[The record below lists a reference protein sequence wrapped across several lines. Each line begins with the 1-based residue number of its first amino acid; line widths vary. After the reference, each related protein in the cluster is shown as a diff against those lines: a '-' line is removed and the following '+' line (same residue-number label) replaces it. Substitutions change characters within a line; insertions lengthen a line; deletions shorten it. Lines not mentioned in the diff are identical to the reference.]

1 MKIAVLGGGLAG
13 MTAAY
18 ELNKKG
24 HDIVLFEKQNDLGG
38 LASGFKEG
46 KWNWYLEKNIHHL
59 FANDKEILS
68 FAKKTGFNE
77 IIFKTTK
84 TGSYYPITANIT
96 HLNRTP
102 LRSNNGAPEGQ
113 VIPLDKPLHILQFP
127 YLGMFN
133 KLRTAFTLTFL
144 KISPF
149 IFLLYESSYAEKFIT
164 STMGKKVWKVL
175 WKELFRKKFGKY
187 AGIILSSFLWARIK
201 KRTKKL
207 GYFHGGFNSFINHL
221 EGKLIE
227 ESVEI
232 KKNHNIASIKKER
245 EQYVI
250 NNQKFDVVISTLPT
264 PIMIELC
271 KDLFSKEYLNKLKR
285 LKYMHAISLVL
296 QTKSLI
302 FEDYYWVNILDNKN
316 EIMGIVQH
324 TNFMD
329 KLNYDNNH
337 IIYVYNYFP
346 TDDKKIEYTKDEIY
360 NFYLKNLKKID
371 PNIENKINKYDI
383 FFGPYAQ
390 PIFDKVF
397 LKNKPDFKTS
407 LKNFFIANLDM
418 TYPYDRGT
426 NYAVKLGQ
434 KVANLV

>member
-13 MTAAY
+13 MTASY

-24 HDIVLFEKQNDLGG
+24 HDVVLFEKQNDLGG
-38 LASGFKEG
+38 LASGFKQE
-46 KWNWYLEKNIHHL
+46 KWDWYLEKNIHHL

-68 FAKKTGFNE
+68 FAKKVGFNE

-84 TGSYYPITANIT
+84 TGNLYN
-96 HLNRTP
+96 LN
-102 LRSNNGAPEGQ
+102 NNSRI
-113 VIPLDKPLHILQFP
+113 IPLDKPLHILQFP
-127 YLGMFN
+127 YLGIFS

-144 KISPF
+144 KIAPF
-149 IFLLYESSYAEKFIT
+149 ISMLYESSYAEKFIT
-164 STMGKKVWKVL
+164 FTMGKKAWNVL

-207 GYFHGGFNSFINHL
+207 GYFQGGFNSFINHL
-221 EGKLIE
+221 EGRLIE

-232 KKNHNIASIKKER
+232 KKNHNIASIKKEGK
-245 EQYVI
+245 QYVV
-250 NNQKFDVVISTLPT
+250 NNEKFDAVICTLPS
-264 PIMIELC
+264 PIMTELC
-271 KDLFSKEYLNKLKR
+271 KDIFPINYLNKLKK

-302 FEDYYWVNILDNKN
+302 FDDYYWTNILDNKN

-329 KLNYDNNH
+329 KQNYDDNH

-346 TDDKKIEYTKDEIY
+346 VDDKKIKLTKDEIY

-371 PNIENKINKYDI
+371 PNIESKIKKYDI

-390 PIFDKVF
+390 PIFDKEF
-397 LKNKPDFKTS
+397 LKNKPEFKTPV
-407 LKNFFIANLDM
+407 KNFFIANLDM

-434 KVANLV
+434 KVASFL

>member
-13 MTAAY
+13 MTASY

-24 HDIVLFEKQNDLGG
+24 HDVVLFEKQNDLGG
-38 LASGFKEG
+38 LASGFKQE
-46 KWNWYLEKNIHHL
+46 KWDWYLEKNIHHL

-68 FAKKTGFNE
+68 FAKKIGFNE

-84 TGSYYPITANIT
+84 TGSLY
-96 HLNRTP
+96 
-102 LRSNNGAPEGQ
+102 SFNNNSRI
-113 VIPLDKPLHILQFP
+113 IPLDKPLHILQFP
-127 YLGMFN
+127 YLGIFS

-164 STMGKKVWKVL
+164 FTMGKKAWNVL

-250 NNQKFDVVISTLPT
+250 NNQKFDAVISTLPT
-264 PIMIELC
+264 PILIELC
-271 KDLFSKEYLNKLKR
+271 KDLFSIEYLNKLRK

-296 QTKSLI
+296 QTKSLL
-302 FEDYYWVNILDNKN
+302 FDDYYWINILDNKN

-329 KLNYDNNH
+329 KQNYDNNH
-337 IIYVYNYFP
+337 IVYVYNYFP
-346 TDDKKIEYTKDEIY
+346 INDKKIKLTKDEIY

-371 PNIENKINKYDI
+371 PNIESKIKKYDI

-397 LKNKPDFKTS
+397 LKNKPDFKTP

-434 KVANLV
+434 KVASFF

>member
-13 MTAAY
+13 MTASY

-24 HDIVLFEKQNDLGG
+24 HDVVLFEKQNDLGG
-38 LASGFKEG
+38 LASGFKQG
-46 KWNWYLEKNIHHL
+46 KWDWYLEKNIHHL
-59 FANDKEILS
+59 FANDKEILA
-68 FAKKTGFNE
+68 FAKKIGFNE

-84 TGSYYPITANIT
+84 TGSLY
-96 HLNRTP
+96 
-102 LRSNNGAPEGQ
+102 SFNNNSRI
-113 VIPLDKPLHILQFP
+113 IPLDKPLHILQFP
-127 YLGMFN
+127 YLGIFS

-144 KISPF
+144 KVSPF
-149 IFLLYESSYAEKFIT
+149 IFLLYEKLKAEQFIKF
-164 STMGKKVWKVL
+164 TMGKKAWNVL

-221 EGKLIE
+221 EGRLIE

-232 KKNHNIASIKKER
+232 KKNHNIVSIKRER
-245 EQYVI
+245 KQYVI
-250 NNQKFDVVISTLPT
+250 NNKKFDAVISTLPT
-264 PIMIELC
+264 PILIEIC
-271 KDLFSKEYLNKLKR
+271 KDIFPIKYLNKLKK

-302 FEDYYWVNILDNKN
+302 FEEYYWVNILDNKN

-329 KLNYDNNH
+329 KQNYDNNH

-346 TDDKKIEYTKDEIY
+346 INDKKIKLTKDEIY
-360 NFYLKNLKKID
+360 NFYLKNLKRID
-371 PNIENKINKYDI
+371 SNIESKIKKYDI

-390 PIFDKVF
+390 PIFDKEF
-397 LKNKPDFKTS
+397 LKNKPDFKTP

-426 NYAVKLGQ
+426 NYAVKLGK
-434 KVANLV
+434 KVANIILKETH